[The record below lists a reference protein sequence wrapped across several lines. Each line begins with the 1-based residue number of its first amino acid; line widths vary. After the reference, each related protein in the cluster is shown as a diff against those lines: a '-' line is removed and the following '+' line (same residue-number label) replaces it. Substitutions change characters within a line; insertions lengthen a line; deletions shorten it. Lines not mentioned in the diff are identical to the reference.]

1 MPGLVIVGAQWGDE
15 GKGKVVDLL
24 AEQADL
30 VIRFQGGN
38 NAGHTIVRGDEVYKF
53 HLIPSGI
60 LYPGKICAIGNGV
73 VVDPQVLTDEIAEL
87 LRRGIDISGLR
98 ISANAHLIMPY
109 HKLLD
114 QAGEAKLGELQIGT
128 TRRGIGP
135 CYADKAARLGIRM
148 QDLLDEK
155 ILRKKIYA
163 ALEPKR
169 LMLRP
174 FAKDPQLD
182 LHTMTE
188 DYVQLGHRLEPHI
201 ADTAPI
207 AWRTLDRE
215 PARGVRGRP
224 GHDARHR
231 PRHLSVRHLV
241 EPGRGRRLRGRRGR
255 AALDRR
261 GLGDGQGLRH
271 PRRAR
276 VRSRPSW
283 TTSSASSIREAG
295 GEFGTTTGRARR
307 TGWLDLVALRYATRV
322 NGLTGLVVTKLDV
335 LTGIDPLRVAVRY
348 LGPEGATF
356 EEFPYH
362 QSILHKARGDLVE
375 LPGWSED
382 ITGCRSI
389 DELPRN
395 AQDYLEYISEFLG
408 IPIVMVGVG
417 PARDEMIWTGA
428 ARARSPRRRLTPRPL
443 SPPRR
448 ATTPHVVQRTVL
460 VVPQRPEVVEQP
472 WE

>member
-1 MPGLVIVGAQWGDE
+1 MPGLVVVGAQWGDE

-38 NAGHTIVRGDEVYKF
+38 NAGHTIVRDGETFKF

-60 LYPGKICAIGNGV
+60 LYPGKLCVVGNGV
-73 VVDPQVLTDEIAEL
+73 VVDPKVLTAEIDE
-87 LRRGIDISGLR
+87 LRRRRIDISGLR
-98 ISANAHLIMPY
+98 ISANSHLIMPY

-114 QAGEAKLGELQIGT
+114 QAGEAKLGKLQIGT

-163 ALEPKR
+163 AMEPKR

-188 DYVQLGHRLEPHI
+188 EYRILGHRLEPYI

-207 AWRTLDRE
+207 AWR
-215 PARGVRGRP
+215 
-224 GHDARHR
+224 
-231 PRHLSVRHLV
+231 
-241 EPGRGRRLRGRRGR
+241 
-255 AALDRR
+255 ALDDG
-261 GLGDGQGLRH
+261 GLVVFEGAQGTMLDIDH
-271 PRRAR
+271 GTYPF
-276 VRSRPSW
+276 V
-283 TTSSASSIREAG
+283 TSSNPVAGAACVGAGVGPRSIDEVWGIAKAYATRVGAGPFPTELDDSVGERIREVG
-295 GEFGTTTGRARR
+295 REVGTTTGRARR

-335 LTGIDPLRVAVRY
+335 LTGIDPVGVAVRY

-356 EEFPYH
+356 DEFPYH
-362 QSILHKARGDLVE
+362 QSILHKATGDITE
-375 LPGWSED
+375 LPGWHDDLS
-382 ITGCRSI
+382 GCRSME
-389 DELPRN
+389 ELPAGARGF
-395 AQDYLEYISEFLG
+395 LEYISDFLG

-417 PARDEMIWTGA
+417 PGRDEMIWTGA
-428 ARARSPRRRLTPRPL
+428 AEHVRPA
-443 SPPRR
+443 P
-448 ATTPHVVQRTVL
+448 A
-460 VVPQRPEVVEQP
+460 
-472 WE
+472 